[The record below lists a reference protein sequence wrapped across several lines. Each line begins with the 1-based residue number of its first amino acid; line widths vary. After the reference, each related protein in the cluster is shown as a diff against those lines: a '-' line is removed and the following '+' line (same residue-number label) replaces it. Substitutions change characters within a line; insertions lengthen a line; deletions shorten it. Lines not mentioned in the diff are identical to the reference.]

1 MLIYGDAVLRMQQ
14 EQPMMRR
21 IAHLV
26 ANWSA
31 TTLMTKSSNN
41 HIGIQKGTPEVRDR
55 VHW

>member
-14 EQPMMRR
+14 EQPMMRQ
-21 IAHLV
+21 IAHLA

-55 VHW
+55 VH